1 LNNSSND
8 MERIYKE
15 WDEALSNNDIEGLL
29 SLYSSDVVIESPLI
43 PYLMECESGVLKGHK
58 EIRALIE
65 RVAERK
71 PPIRKFYRRGFLT
84 NGKTLMF
91 EYPRET
97 PQGEQMDFVEVMEVE
112 NGLIINHRV
121 YWGWRGVKVIQE
133 DTYHKKP

>member
-1 LNNSSND
+1 
-8 MERIYKE
+8 
-15 WDEALSNNDIEGLL
+15 LL